1 MRGLEEYAFFT
12 EVRSKWTIG
21 NRYLYY
27 IANEEKKP
35 LFPAFA
41 TSCRTGVLE
50 EKRRIVVYLA
60 TIRK

>member
-27 IANEEKKP
+27 IANEEKKAA
-35 LFPAFA
+35 LFCFGNLMSNRS
-41 TSCRTGVLE
+41 T
-50 EKRRIVVYLA
+50 
-60 TIRK
+60 